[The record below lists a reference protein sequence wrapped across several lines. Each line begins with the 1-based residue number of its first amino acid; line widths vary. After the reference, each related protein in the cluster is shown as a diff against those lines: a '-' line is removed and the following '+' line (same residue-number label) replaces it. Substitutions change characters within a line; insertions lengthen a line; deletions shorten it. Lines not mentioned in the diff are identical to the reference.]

1 MPLNSNSM
9 AIPTR
14 FLGGSAANVS
24 VGCMGLGLMRFSWT
38 NQPILPD
45 EEIFATLKEAADRGV
60 TYWNSA
66 SFYGAADPLN
76 NIKLLGRFFAK
87 YPEYIDKIT
96 IGVKGGFHGISDLSR
111 TDCSEEN
118 LRFEL
123 NEIRKCLG
131 SKKIDI
137 YGPGRKDMSRPQEVT
152 MQTLHKLQKEGLFSH
167 IGLSEV
173 NGATVRASHAV
184 CPIATVE
191 VEYNPFTLDI
201 EHNDVM
207 AACRDLDIAIVA
219 YSPLGWGFFTG
230 ATKGAAGEAL
240 QQSRGMFERF
250 NGDNFHKN
258 AALADQIEAL
268 ASKHGYGPTE
278 LVLAWELQQYPKLIP
293 IPGTTKTSNL
303 LKNIRGA
310 HVSLSPELAAE
321 FRRLVNELS
330 AQVAGGRYNAYLRDS
345 LSR

>member
-1 MPLNSNSM
+1 MPCCDM
-9 AIPTR
+9 TVPTR
-14 FLGGSAANVS
+14 YLGGSATHVP
-24 VGCMGLGLMRFSWT
+24 VGCMGLGLMRFTWT
-38 NQPILPD
+38 EEPLLPD
-45 EEIFATLKEAADRGV
+45 EEVFATLKAAAEHGV

-66 SFYGAADPLN
+66 SFYGNKDPLSN
-76 NIKLLGRFFAK
+76 VKLLGRFFAR
-87 YPEYIDKIT
+87 YPDYTEKIT
-96 IGVKGGFHGISDLSR
+96 IGVKGGFHGIGDLSQ

-123 NEIRKCLG
+123 GEIQKCLG

-137 YGPGRKDMSRPQEVT
+137 YGPARRDMSRSQETT
-152 MQTLHKLQKEGLFSH
+152 MLTLQKLQQEGLFSH

-173 NGATVRASHAV
+173 NGATLRASHAV

-207 AACRDLDIAIVA
+207 TACRELDIAIVA

-240 QQSRGMFERF
+240 QKSRAMFERF
-250 NGDNFHKN
+250 SGDNYNTN
-258 AALADQIEAL
+258 AALADQIAAL
-268 ASKHGYGPTE
+268 ASKHGYEPTE

-293 IPGTTKTSNL
+293 IPGTTKTPNL

-310 HVSLSPELAAE
+310 HVPLSPELVAE
-321 FRRLVNELS
+321 FRRLATNLS
-330 AQVAGGRYNAYLRDS
+330 AQVAGGRYNAHVRHT
-345 LSR
+345 LSC